1 MKSRILVVV
10 FAFLLTLAGCVTT
23 AAGDWPDRFRAEVSA
38 MTKAYSSA
46 AIGLSAGAMSKEA
59 AAKVLEETDRLHAQ
73 LTLAGMFRPS
83 VEGSEA
89 LIADQEKARAMLV
102 TVLAVKK

>member
-1 MKSRILVVV
+1 MKLRILIAAV
-10 FAFLLTLAGCVTT
+10 LLTLAGCVTT

>member
-1 MKSRILVVV
+1 MKLRIFIAAV
-10 FAFLLTLAGCVTT
+10 LLALAGCVTT
-23 AAGDWPDRFRAEVSA
+23 AVGDWPDRFRAEVTS

-46 AIGLSAGAMSKEA
+46 ALALTAGAMSKEA

-73 LTLAGMFRPS
+73 LTLAWMFRPS

-102 TVLAVKK
+102 AVLAVKK